1 MALNEWNREK
11 KMDCAPTVRGEIKKA
26 RASNYDLCSAINEF
40 VDNSLDA
47 GAENILIDVRE
58 RWEETRFI
66 HKILVSDDS
75 PKGIQPDNLRNIFS
89 WTYERDRKMDEI
101 GEFGTGFKAASVNLS
116 NKLTVL
122 TTDGNHC
129 FQAIAD
135 WHEMAEDN
143 VWVPKI
149 LKIEKSF
156 LQTYHPFHSGTTLM
170 LEDIRHE
177 FIQQQKGNDSLLSR
191 LYEELS
197 LSYKYYLKHHPRI
210 AFHLRGVFGNSKTIE
225 DREISYSQKTP
236 FMNYYFE
243 PARLTVQTKVL
254 VFKDNTS
261 YQVFLHR
268 ENSNYW
274 ETVEFVEKRKNGN
287 NVLRSIQVAPQK
299 HKKLIDTLL
308 FRSCT
313 YFIEN
318 EEQAESRGTVDI
330 IRHYRV
336 LGKNVSYRI
345 PRSDPHVAFIK
356 HELVYNNKWLNALLG
371 IQFNKSNDG
380 NIPEGDMRH
389 TLEHIQKLH
398 EKELVRFEKQKLGRV
413 IVKEKEDEYL
423 DLESI
428 PEPQVE
434 MKPKSFPV
442 LAPVVLVPDRPP
454 LTPEK
459 MITPLII
466 PKACLPETIKSIP
479 YSITQPDTKRKNFS
493 LETKLE
499 VLKKQE
505 CRDSVFDFRLS
516 DEVLPLDYDHKNG
529 RFNNS
534 KENCQV
540 LSVISHALKTRRP
553 EIFDQSAKDPVPFIV
568 DLLNCITASR
578 FFIEALQQEK
588 IICRSVGEWGRE
600 GFFSYVDK

>member
-1 MALNEWNREK
+1 ME
-11 KMDCAPTVRGEIKKA
+11 CAPTVRGEIKKA

-75 PKGIQPDNLRNIFS
+75 PKGVHPDNLKNIFS
-89 WTYERDRKMDEI
+89 WTYERDRKSDEI
-101 GEFGTGFKAASVNLS
+101 GEFGTGFKAASVNLA
-116 NKLTVL
+116 NKLTML
-122 TTDGNHC
+122 TTNGEEC
-129 FQAIAD
+129 IQAIAD
-135 WHEMAEDN
+135 WHEMAEEN
-143 VWVPKI
+143 IWIPKI
-149 LKIEKSF
+149 MKIESSF
-156 LQTYHPFHSGTTLM
+156 LKTYHPFATGTTLM

-177 FIQQQKGNDSLLSR
+177 FIQQQKGNDSLLVR

-210 AFHLRGVFGNSKTIE
+210 AFHLRGVFGNTRVIE
-225 DREISYSQKTP
+225 EREISYSQKTP
-236 FMNYYFE
+236 FMNYFFE

-287 NVLRSIQVAPQK
+287 NILRSIQVAPQK

-330 IRHYRV
+330 IRHYRI
-336 LGKNVSYRI
+336 LGKNISYRI
-345 PRSDPHVAFIK
+345 PRSDPHVAYIK

-398 EKELVRFEKQKLGRV
+398 EKELIRFEKQKLGR
-413 IVKEKEDEYL
+413 IIIKEKEDEYL
-423 DLESI
+423 DLEMVK
-428 PEPQVE
+428 EE
-434 MKPKSFPV
+434 EEKLKTFPV
-442 LAPVVLVPDRPP
+442 LAPVTISETSPSRPP
-454 LTPEK
+454 LVLEK
-459 MITPLII
+459 ITPLL
-466 PKACLPETIKSIP
+466 KPESNLIL
-479 YSITQPDTKRKNFS
+479 PDTKKPIPIDIQKSNPQASIPPETNKRKHFS

-499 VLKKQE
+499 VIKKQE
-505 CRDSVFDFRLS
+505 CRDSLFDFKLL
-516 DEVLPLDYDHKNG
+516 DDILPSDYDHKNG
-529 RFNNS
+529 RENNS

-553 EIFDQSAKDPVPFIV
+553 EVFEKHGSNKIEFIV
-568 DLLNCITASR
+568 SLLNCITSSKY
-578 FFIEALQQEK
+578 FLEAFQKKK
-588 IICRSVGEWGRE
+588 IRLRETVDWGRE
-600 GFFSYVDK
+600 GIFEMSS